1 MFTETNFTATAAE
14 IARLNGLSEALAVSH
29 LAAIGDTPEL
39 DADGLAIVRDAA
51 GAEIGRMRFPAD

>member
-1 MFTETNFTATAAE
+1 MLTEASFIAAAAE
-14 IARLNGLSEALAVSH
+14 IARLNGISEALAASH

-51 GAEIGRMRFPAD
+51 GVEIARMRLPTD